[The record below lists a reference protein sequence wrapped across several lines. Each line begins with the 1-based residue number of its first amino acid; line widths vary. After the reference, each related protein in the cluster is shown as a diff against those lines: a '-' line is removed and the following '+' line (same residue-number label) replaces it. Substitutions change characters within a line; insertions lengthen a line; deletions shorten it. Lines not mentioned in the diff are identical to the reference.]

1 MDEINIEDFLKIDLR
16 VAKIINAENVEDA
29 DKLLK
34 LNLDLFPVETA
45 EFFSFRFSEL
55 KSCSNILRP
64 DYQSRKD
71 PRYCLDCM
79 PF

>member
-1 MDEINIEDFLKIDLR
+1 MKARNVKQIDFPFPEQTKEIEKNILECR
-16 VAKIINAENVEDA
+16 AK
-29 DKLLK
+29 L
-34 LNLDLFPVETA
+34 
-45 EFFSFRFSEL
+45 
-55 KSCSNILRP
+55 CSNILRP